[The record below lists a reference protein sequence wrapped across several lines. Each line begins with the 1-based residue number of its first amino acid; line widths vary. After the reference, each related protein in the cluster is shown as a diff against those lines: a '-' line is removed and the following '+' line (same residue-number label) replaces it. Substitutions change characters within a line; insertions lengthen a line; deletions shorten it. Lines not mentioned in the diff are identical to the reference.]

1 MLLTG
6 TAARTGSGTGI
17 PGTRSARI
25 LVALLARMHLLV
37 VRTAARRSLLLLAAV
52 LVALLARPDVLI
64 VTVAIRVGLCSHH
77 VSFFKLKGSLTLSPP
92 GARKA
97 ENGAE
102 RSSPEDATQGGGACA
117 APMSGNEQP
126 C

>member
-77 VSFFKLKGSLTLSPP
+77 VSFFKNG
-92 GARKA
+92 KA
-97 ENGAE
+97 H
-102 RSSPEDATQGGGACA
+102 
-117 APMSGNEQP
+117 
-126 C
+126 